1 MASQNCWHCKI
12 LPMKLSLSRFYCH
25 NIVMSSNPDTM
36 KTRRPSPTPEGEAL
50 YEMMVLIPP
59 LYRRMRAI
67 NGRRG
72 QLSIWSD
79 VMWGLLSSLQ
89 LGGPRTVPQIAL
101 ARGVARQRVHKKKSS
116 VRLMPPILSS
126 FATTRIT
133 NDPGLST

>member
-1 MASQNCWHCKI
+1 
-12 LPMKLSLSRFYCH
+12 MKLSLLRFYCH

-72 QLSIWSD
+72 QLSIWAD
-79 VMWGLLSSLQ
+79 DMWGLLSSLQ

-101 ARGVARQRVHKKKSS
+101 ARGVARQRVHKKN
-116 VRLMPPILSS
+116 R
-126 FATTRIT
+126 R
-133 NDPGLST
+133 